1 MGRGRF
7 GMGMGRRA
15 GGGRP
20 RRIRRFVEP
29 AVLLLL
35 HRGPAHGYALLDGLR
50 DLGLEEYPMD
60 ASAIYRILYDLEA
73 MGMVVSRETSEGS
86 SGPPRRVYALTPQG
100 DAYLN
105 AWVED
110 LRLTD
115 QMLHRFF
122 RAYDAAEHGGPEV
135 GAAPDHGTGGA
146 DETNESK
153 ERNQ

>member
-1 MGRGRF
+1 MV
-7 GMGMGRRA
+7 A
-15 GGGRP
+15 RP

-35 HRGPAHGYALLDGLR
+35 HREPAHGYALLEGLR
-50 DLGLEEYPMD
+50 ELGLEEYPMD

-73 MGMVVSRETSEGS
+73 QGMVVSQESSEGS
-86 SGPPRRVYALTPQG
+86 AGPPRRVYSLTAQG

-115 QMLHRFF
+115 QVLHNFF
-122 RAYDAAEHGGPEV
+122 EAYDAQGHG
-135 GAAPDHGTGGA
+135 
-146 DETNESK
+146 
-153 ERNQ
+153 

>member
-1 MGRGRF
+1 MGRRRHGA
-7 GMGMGRRA
+7 GMGMGP
-15 GGGRP
+15 GGAPRP

-35 HRGPAHGYALLDGLR
+35 HRAPAHGYALLEGLR
-50 DLGLEEYPMD
+50 ELGLEEYPMD

-73 MGMVVSRETSEGS
+73 QGMVVSQASREGS
-86 SGPPRRVYALTPQG
+86 AGPPRRVYSLTSQG

-115 QMLHRFF
+115 QVLHNFF
-122 RAYDAAEHGGPEV
+122 EAYDAQ
-135 GAAPDHGTGGA
+135 DH
-146 DETNESK
+146 S
-153 ERNQ
+153 

>member
-1 MGRGRF
+1 MGLG
-7 GMGMGRRA
+7 

-35 HRGPAHGYALLDGLR
+35 HHAPSHGYALLEGLR
-50 DLGLEEYPMD
+50 EMGMEEYPMD

-73 MGMVVSRETSEGS
+73 MGMVTSQESSEGS
-86 SGPPRRVYALTPQG
+86 AGPPRRIYALTPQG
-100 DAYLN
+100 DAHLN

-115 QMLHRFF
+115 RMLHRFF
-122 RAYDAAEHGGPEV
+122 QAYDAIGHEEQDIQQDRPAESGNTDRE
-135 GAAPDHGTGGA
+135 
-146 DETNESK
+146 ESIT
-153 ERNQ
+153 

>member
-1 MGRGRF
+1 MGLGRF
-7 GMGMGRRA
+7 GRGH
-15 GGGRP
+15 GGGGQP

-35 HRGPAHGYALLDGLR
+35 HRAPSHGYALLEGLR
-50 DLGLEEYPMD
+50 EMGMEQYPMD

-73 MGMVVSRETSEGS
+73 MGMVASQESSEGS
-86 SGPPRRVYALTPQG
+86 AGPPRRVYSLTPQG
-100 DAYLN
+100 DAHLN

-122 RAYDAAEHGGPEV
+122 EAYDASGHDRVVTRQDGS
-135 GAAPDHGTGGA
+135 AATDRIDHK
-146 DETNESK
+146 ETAA
-153 ERNQ
+153 